1 MKKFVSMLLVSTM
14 LLTALTA
21 CDNKANNSDSNPSS
35 SSTATNSGD
44 SSTDSGASAGDSSSD
59 TESSTSD
66 NESSSAEDSASTPD
80 DSSTDPDISGDS
92 SDNESSEP
100 EGVDNSGLP
109 FPDNK
114 AGNMTK
120 TALATDNW
128 PAMDVVSDPET
139 ISIMIS
145 PDFDVDTLEEYC
157 FTSNF
162 ISGQLNRVIVLKPK
176 AESEADVSATLDAYF
191 ETVTTDPNIV
201 FYPAQEESAAGA
213 VKGKTDDGY
222 YYIIV
227 HQNGADIESAM
238 LAAV

>member
-21 CDNKANNSDSNPSS
+21 CDSNKSNDSGSNPSS
-35 SSTATNSGD
+35 SSTATGGGD
-44 SSTDSGASAGDSSSD
+44 STSTDGESSAGDSSSD
-59 TESSTSD
+59 NESSTPESD
-66 NESSSAEDSASTPD
+66 ASTPEDSNPNTD
-80 DSSTDPDISGDS
+80 DSDPEDT
-92 SDNESSEP
+92 SEP
-100 EGVDNSGLP
+100 EGIDNSGLP

-120 TALATDNW
+120 TALTTDNW
-128 PAMDVVSDPET
+128 PAMDIVDDPEF
-139 ISIMIS
+139 ISAMIS
-145 PDFDVDTLEEYC
+145 PDFNVDTLEEYC
-157 FTSNF
+157 FTTNF
-162 ISGQLNRVIVLKPK
+162 ISAQLNKVIVVKPK
-176 AESEADVSATLDAYF
+176 ADNEAEVSDTIDAYF
-191 ETVTTDPNIV
+191 EMVTTDPNIV
-201 FYPAQEESAAGA
+201 FYPAQEESAKGA